1 MMDYSQA
8 FEISASGM
16 TVEKLR
22 IDLTAVNIANMH
34 SAAGAD
40 GTLFRPLRLVSRPSM
55 PVFATQ
61 FEDGSGDAVY
71 KLRGAQIHSVQE
83 VEVPPR
89 SVYEP
94 GNPGADERGFVALP
108 GVDHVSEMVT
118 LMVALRAYEANVAAM
133 NAAKTMA
140 VKALEIG
147 GNQ

>member
-22 IDLTAVNIANMH
+22 IDVTAVNIANMH
-34 SAAGAD
+34 STAAAD
-40 GTLFRPLRLVSRPSM
+40 GTLFRPLRVISRSSL
-55 PVFATQ
+55 PVFASQ
-61 FEDGSGDAVY
+61 FEDGAGEAVY
-71 KLRGAQIHSVQE
+71 KLRGAQIHAVQE
-83 VEVPPR
+83 LDVPPR

-94 GNPGADERGFVALP
+94 GNPGADDKGFVALP

-118 LMVALRAYEANVAAM
+118 LVVALRAYEANVAAM
-133 NAAKTMA
+133 NAARTMA
-140 VKALEIG
+140 MKALEVG